1 MWRAKYNFPESL
13 RISVCTVSYARYT
26 TRVVWRRRLD
36 RRRRRYYTHFKVPNA
51 VGRSA
56 GLAWLCRVMRTAF
69 FLLQTT
75 MRAMAR
81 RQFRGRILDGKDFHA
96 RRNIP
101 PSFIHIHRFANNL
114 SSTMTIIGHL
124 VEPKDEWIIYP
135 VQYEENSPSKFKGKQ
150 LG

>member
-13 RISVCTVSYARYT
+13 RISVCTVSYACYT

-51 VGRSA
+51 VGCSHDYV
-56 GLAWLCRVMRTAF
+56 AWWGRPSF
-69 FLLQTT
+69 FSRRRCVQWRDAT
-75 MRAMAR
+75 R